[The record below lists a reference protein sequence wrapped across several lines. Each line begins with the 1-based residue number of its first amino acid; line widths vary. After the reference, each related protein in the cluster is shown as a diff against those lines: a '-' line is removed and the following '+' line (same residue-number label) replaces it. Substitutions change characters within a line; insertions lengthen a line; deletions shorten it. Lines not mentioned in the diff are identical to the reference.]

1 MLIGLLS
8 VWSSFRSRW
17 RSRPQRGSQAGISGS
32 LGPEVLAGS
41 RQFSKAAVSNRAA
54 TIATC
59 TLGMRDFAYFDVAQR
74 NWHVAGGDYTISVGF
89 SALDLRTTTTVTLPE
104 LRIAP

>member
-1 MLIGLLS
+1 
-8 VWSSFRSRW
+8 VD
-17 RSRPQRGSQAGISGS
+17 RPAKQLQGF
-32 LGPEVLAGS
+32 V
-41 RQFSKAAVSNRAA
+41 KCHVSASESYV
-54 TIATC
+54 ATC

-74 NWHVAGGDYTISVGF
+74 NWHVSGGDYTISVGF